1 MQGHSTRI
9 EINTSGQSSIPSP
22 DGRCRSSVIQPLPA
36 SSPSLELSCPQ
47 LSLLQAQQTT
57 QSIPNTILPSFW
69 IHTMWLPFFNHFS
82 VCLLKEPFFSFFF
95 FFLPSTHRFTCH
107 FLKKAFRSWGLHR
120 LFIYFFWLVT
130 IFIFHLPVL
139 SSFMT
144 DKKFMEEGNSQYMEV
159 ITYKNV
165 MWRKGSYLLEGP
177 LVLCSVSWCSPKPG
191 ESVWQSLHPGM
202 STPAKPPQ
210 AHPATGKSSFTLT
223 SGRQQA
229 VVSTTYRA
237 ANTMSCNCTV

>member
-1 MQGHSTRI
+1 M
-9 EINTSGQSSIPSP
+9 
-22 DGRCRSSVIQPLPA
+22 
-36 SSPSLELSCPQ
+36 
-47 LSLLQAQQTT
+47 
-57 QSIPNTILPSFW
+57 
-69 IHTMWLPFFNHFS
+69 
-82 VCLLKEPFFSFFF
+82 
-95 FFLPSTHRFTCH
+95 
-107 FLKKAFRSWGLHR
+107 
-120 LFIYFFWLVT
+120 T

-229 VVSTTYRA
+229 VVMNHHKNTCNSFTSIVILTSLRMGILATQGGLRVEQYNEPGASVLKTHDPNFSTILRY
-237 ANTMSCNCTV
+237 